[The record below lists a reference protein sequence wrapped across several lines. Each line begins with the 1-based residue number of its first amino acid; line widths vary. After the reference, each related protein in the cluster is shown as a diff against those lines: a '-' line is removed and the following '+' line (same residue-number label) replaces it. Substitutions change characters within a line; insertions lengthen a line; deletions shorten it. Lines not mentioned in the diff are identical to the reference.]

1 MFDDTLDLAE
11 SKLLL
16 IYILKQIKLPISKN
30 QLTEIVLK
38 NNFINYFTLQEYI
51 SELISA
57 NFISYSDIDG
67 KHRLTVTSKGDK
79 VLNMFSNRVSETK
92 KTLIDA
98 YIKSNITN
106 IRKEISLTANY
117 TLANNDSFTVNLKA
131 TENDITLIDLK
142 LNVVS
147 NKQARDLCL
156 KWKNNSS
163 ELYTKI
169 IKVLIDD

>member
-1 MFDDTLDLAE
+1 
-11 SKLLL
+11 
-16 IYILKQIKLPISKN
+16 
-30 QLTEIVLK
+30 
-38 NNFINYFTLQEYI
+38 
-51 SELISA
+51 
-57 NFISYSDIDG
+57 
-67 KHRLTVTSKGDK
+67 
-79 VLNMFSNRVSETK
+79 MFSNRVSETK
-92 KTLIDA
+92 KTLIDT

-147 NKQARDLCL
+147 NKQARDLCS

-169 IKVLIDD
+169 IKALIDD

>member
-57 NFISYSDIDG
+57 NFISYGDIDG

-147 NKQARDLCL
+147 NKQARDLCS

>member
-1 MFDDTLDLAE
+1 MFDDTLELAE
-11 SKLLL
+11 NKLLL
-16 IYILKQIKLPISKN
+16 IYILKQIKLPISNN

-57 NFISYSDIDG
+57 NFIKYSNIDG

-79 VLNMFSNRVSETK
+79 VLTMFSNRVSENK
-92 KTLIDA
+92 KKLIDS
-98 YIKSNITN
+98 YIQSNLNN
-106 IRKEISLTANY
+106 IKKEISLTADY
-117 TLANNDSFTVNLKA
+117 TLANNNSFTVNLKA
-131 TENDITLIDLK
+131 IENDITLIDLK

-169 IKVLIDD
+169 IKALIDD